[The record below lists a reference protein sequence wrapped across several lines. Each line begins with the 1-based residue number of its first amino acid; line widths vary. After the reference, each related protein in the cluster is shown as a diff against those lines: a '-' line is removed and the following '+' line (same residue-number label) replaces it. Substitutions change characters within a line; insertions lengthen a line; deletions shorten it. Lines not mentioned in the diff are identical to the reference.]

1 MGKGGIIGVDN
12 TPTTS
17 VASGVWSMRE
27 QYNARKDSIWPVQ
40 GYRYVKWNIT
50 GAKSGSTI
58 QASEFVLQLTGSDI
72 SMSGVT
78 VTAPG
83 ASYPAGEE
91 PDKLVDGTT
100 STKFYTASGLPRE
113 IIFDFGAGNIAVFD
127 GYRWATANDVS
138 NRDPDDWTIS
148 ASNDNV
154 SYTTLHTVVNASVTA
169 SRLTYVGPWSF

>member
-27 QYNARKDSIWPVQ
+27 QLRAKRDDIWPSG
-40 GYRYVKWNIT
+40 GYRYIKWDIT
-50 GAKSGSTI
+50 GVKSGTAL
-58 QASEFVLQLTGSDI
+58 QASEFVLQLGGSDI

-83 ASYPAGEE
+83 ASYPTKEE
-91 PDKLVDGTT
+91 PNKLVDGTT

-113 IIFDFGAGNIAVFD
+113 IIFDFGTGNTAVFD

-138 NRDPDDWTIS
+138 SRDPDDWTVEGS
-148 ASNDNV
+148 VDGV
-154 SYTTLHTVVNASVTA
+154 SYTTLHTVTNASVTS
-169 SRLTYVGPWSF
+169 SRYTYVGPWSF